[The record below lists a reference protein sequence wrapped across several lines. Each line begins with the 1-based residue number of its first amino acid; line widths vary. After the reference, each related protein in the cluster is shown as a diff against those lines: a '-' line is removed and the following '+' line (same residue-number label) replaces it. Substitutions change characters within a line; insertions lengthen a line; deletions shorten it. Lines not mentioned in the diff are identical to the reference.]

1 MDSFWVH
8 SETIPLGWEIQAATW
23 SEFSNA
29 GLALQINQLLF
40 LHLMRPPQS
49 ATQTWYTLVVRE
61 LHGALYCSLWPL
73 AL

>member
-1 MDSFWVH
+1 VDSFWVH
-8 SETIPLGWEIQAATW
+8 SETITFGWEILAVTR
-23 SEFSNA
+23 SEFYNA

-40 LHLMRPPQS
+40 LHLTFTIRYS
-49 ATQTWYTLVVRE
+49 NWYTLVVRE